1 MSNATKFPIQFN
13 NPKTIWTLSL
23 SLLYTILSMIP
34 FYYYLTN
41 LVNIDNDGIY
51 FLQYLPIFTGLLLY
65 FIQFLFLTYFWNE
78 EKVYKKRDILNV
90 SLKSYILVFSMF
102 YSIYFLIF
110 GYWIGNTNA
119 YESALLSDT
128 INRNMIQLLITLGT
142 ILTTYLL
149 MQNIQDGSYR
159 TSK

>member
-23 SLLYTILSMIP
+23 LLLYTILSMIP

-51 FLQYLPIFTGLLLY
+51 FLQYLPIFAGLLLY

>member
-1 MSNATKFPIQFN
+1 MSNTTKFPIQFN

-23 SLLYTILSMIP
+23 LLLYTILSMIP

-65 FIQFLFLTYFWNE
+65 FIQFLFLTYFWKE

>member
-1 MSNATKFPIQFN
+1 MSNVTKFPIQFN

-23 SLLYTILSMIP
+23 LLLYTILSMIP

-128 INRNMIQLLITLGT
+128 INRNMVQLLITLGT

>member
-23 SLLYTILSMIP
+23 LLLYTILSMIP

-65 FIQFLFLTYFWNE
+65 FIQFLFLSYFWNE

-128 INRNMIQLLITLGT
+128 INRNMVQLLITLGT

>member
-1 MSNATKFPIQFN
+1 MSNATKFPIKFN

-23 SLLYTILSMIP
+23 LLLYTILSMIP

>member
-23 SLLYTILSMIP
+23 LLLYTILSMIP

-41 LVNIDNDGIY
+41 LVSIDNDGIY

-119 YESALLSDT
+119 YESTLLSDT
-128 INRNMIQLLITLGT
+128 INRNMVQLLITLGT

>member
-1 MSNATKFPIQFN
+1 MSNVTKFPIQFN

-23 SLLYTILSMIP
+23 LLLYTILSMIP

>member
-23 SLLYTILSMIP
+23 LLLYTILSMIS

-128 INRNMIQLLITLGT
+128 INRNMLQLLITLGT

>member
-23 SLLYTILSMIP
+23 LLLYTILSMIP

-51 FLQYLPIFTGLLLY
+51 FLQYLPIFAGLLLY

-128 INRNMIQLLITLGT
+128 INRNMVQLLITLGT